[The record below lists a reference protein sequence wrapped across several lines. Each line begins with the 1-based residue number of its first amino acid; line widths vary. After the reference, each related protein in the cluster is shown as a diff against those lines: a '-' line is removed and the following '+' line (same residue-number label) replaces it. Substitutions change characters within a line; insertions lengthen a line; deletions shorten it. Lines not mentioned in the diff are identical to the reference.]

1 MIPITVRLLGTQG
14 KPSFINSFVYASGIV
29 VTYSLIGTMA
39 ALSGGLFGSLLANV
53 WVNLIF
59 GVLFASLGLSML
71 GFADFSKLQNFGSK
85 LGAGKQSLA
94 NTFFMGAG
102 AGLVAAPCT
111 GPILGALIVFAARQE
126 NPQDAIALF
135 PVYSAGFGL
144 PYIFLGMAASKVS
157 NVKVSPR
164 IQLFIKMLFAA
175 IMFALALFY
184 VKTPAYQMLK
194 PLQGYWRAI
203 ALSLTVAGLA
213 IGHLVF
219 NNAKMSM
226 NKFMTVIPSV
236 VLGIG
241 LFAQSQWL
249 SGADLIS
256 KIDWIKS
263 EETALQVSMQRQKP
277 NHDRWLG
284 RLVRSL

>member
-1 MIPITVRLLGTQG
+1 MQELD
-14 KPSFINSFVYASGIV
+14 
-29 VTYSLIGTMA
+29 SLQHL
-39 ALSGGLFGSLLANV
+39 AL
-53 WVNLIF
+53 
-59 GVLFASLGLSML
+59 
-71 GFADFSKLQNFGSK
+71 
-85 LGAGKQSLA
+85 
-94 NTFFMGAG
+94 
-102 AGLVAAPCT
+102 

-157 NVKVSPR
+157 NMKVSPR

-184 VKTPAYQMLK
+184 VKTPAYELLK
-194 PLQGYWRAI
+194 PLQGYWRADC
-203 ALSLTVAGLA
+203 LSLTVAGLA
-213 IGHLVF
+213 IGHVIF
-219 NNAKMSM
+219 NNPKMSM

-256 KIDWIKS
+256 KLIGLNQKKS
-263 EETALQVSMQRQKP
+263 
-277 NHDRWLG
+277 N
-284 RLVRSL
+284 

>member
-1 MIPITVRLLGTQG
+1 
-14 KPSFINSFVYASGIV
+14 
-29 VTYSLIGTMA
+29 
-39 ALSGGLFGSLLANV
+39 
-53 WVNLIF
+53 
-59 GVLFASLGLSML
+59 
-71 GFADFSKLQNFGSK
+71 
-85 LGAGKQSLA
+85 
-94 NTFFMGAG
+94 MGAG

-126 NPQDAIALF
+126 NPQDAIALLF
-135 PVYSAGFGL
+135 TALALAYHD
-144 PYIFLGMAASKVS
+144 IFLGMAASKVS

-256 KIDWIKS
+256 K
-263 EETALQVSMQRQKP
+263 
-277 NHDRWLG
+277 
-284 RLVRSL
+284 